1 MQSSTTVRYLFTVC
15 VCLCLLTRLGVAED
29 RWTAAESRTAAVV
42 TAAATAA
49 AHAAAPNSHRHLDLF
64 GGTH

>member
-1 MQSSTTVRYLFTVC
+1 MC
-15 VCLCLLTRLGVAED
+15 CLTRLGVAED
-29 RWTAAESRTAAVV
+29 RWAAAECRAAAVI

-49 AHAAAPNSHRHLDLF
+49 AHAAPSDSNRHLYLF

>member
-1 MQSSTTVRYLFTVC
+1 MSSVRPSGLG
-15 VCLCLLTRLGVAED
+15 LTGFGVAED
-29 RWTAAESRTAAVV
+29 RRTAAESGTAAVV

-49 AHAAAPNSHRHLDLF
+49 AHAAAPNPHHSLYLF